1 MSKYT
6 MYLIMFLTVFLALAG
21 LVWLAMRGN
30 LIAIIIVT
38 VLGAC
43 GLMSIGQVFEIIR
56 KRQEQAGFWLN
67 AKENIATILA
77 IQNVQNKQ
85 NEAITRQL
93 GQVARLPQP
102 TPGVSLDEVF
112 PVEEGIYTELGE

>member
-6 MYLIMFLTVFLALAG
+6 MYLIMFLIVFLALAG
-21 LVWLAMRGN
+21 LVWLAMEGN
-30 LIAIIIVT
+30 VIAIIIVA

-43 GLMSIGQVFEIIR
+43 ALMSIGQVFEIIR

-67 AKENIATILA
+67 AKENIGTIMA

-102 TPGVSLDEVF
+102 TAGVNLNDIF
-112 PVEEGIYTELGE
+112 PVEEGIYSELD